1 MNELT
6 KRTNDK
12 YKAKLRKDLEENG
25 LYKSVSKRLDVIN
38 VISADLR
45 WLRHAYIQEM
55 IFEILDLI
63 EMRSK

>member
-12 YKAKLRKDLEENG
+12 YKVKLRKDLEENG

-63 EMRSK
+63 EMR

>member
-63 EMRSK
+63 EMR

>member
-55 IFEILDLI
+55 MREILDVV
-63 EMRSK
+63 EMR

>member
-63 EMRSK
+63 EMK

>member
-45 WLRHAYIQEM
+45 WLTHAYIQEM

-63 EMRSK
+63 EMR

>member
-1 MNELT
+1 MNEIT

-12 YKAKLRKDLEENG
+12 YKAKWRKDLEENG

-63 EMRSK
+63 EMR